1 LDLNAVPVTKQ
12 LSNLPIFVDP
22 SHGIGIANK
31 VPAMALAGIA
41 AGADGLIIE
50 VHNAPEKA
58 LSDGMQSITP
68 IQFKVLLNKV
78 KAIATILE
86 RE

>member
-1 LDLNAVPVTKQ
+1 
-12 LSNLPIFVDP
+12 
-22 SHGIGIANK
+22 
-31 VPAMALAGIA
+31 
-41 AGADGLIIE
+41 